1 MVMDSI
7 KKWIKLDLVF
17 TLPIMSVITLFGSL
31 KFNAALSDI
40 FIFLFLAI
48 GVINFKSLKNI
59 ILFPYWWYFS
69 GLIGLT
75 LISAVLAM
83 KHPGI
88 HTASFG
94 FLVGEII
101 KFLVSAAYLLV
112 GFHFLSNKLN
122 TTKNFFQCWIYS
134 TILVVAIGIFVQ
146 VSMLFGHTIEFNELV
161 SGNRNRFLGTLTDSN
176 LAALYLSFSFFISLG
191 FSRMATEKKSVI
203 LGQIGMYSSV
213 IGIFLTLSRGGLI
226 GFITGITF
234 YALLNIKKL
243 YKFIY
248 FFPSILLIFILILNV
263 DAYVFKSNIFTSFTT
278 RIELAANREDM
289 FKARLN
295 TSLAALKMGRDH
307 FFFGVGRGNFRAN
320 SKEYLIEQ
328 GVDWDKEGKFYGKL
342 IPHNTLA
349 GFFAEMGIF
358 GLLMFCSIFVILF
371 IKLYK
376 AENIDKD
383 IKKVIFAL
391 IVAVFVQSI
400 PLNIENFRGLWL
412 FTGLLL
418 SICDK
423 NVLMVKNSDVG
434 IKENKRPFMA
444 LFASIIL
451 LLVSTVLFFN
461 AARNIRQPEDITGKS
476 LNLSYTVPEE
486 GKYIFRY
493 FIDTVSDSQE
503 NPSLLIDIYGYDGKN
518 EKHLQSISYWKAKG
532 YGNLDFNVSAAVK
545 KIQIRISSDKV
556 EEGAIRIFDTKLIL
570 PDQRIVPVMD
580 DFPLLNQAL
589 FSFMKNRF
597 LLVDNESKLKVKESR
612 KYFTNGMLETGQ
624 WESLSDKVSYKGVSI
639 EKLNGNKVK
648 FNFHFT
654 CLSTMEFDYVLWMH
668 LQVDDINTIPVN
680 SRHTGYINRDH
691 NLELP
696 TSQWKLGKEYVHS
709 YITDLQP
716 GEYMLD
722 FGFWVSPSR
731 SVDKKE
737 HRLFTKDGKHG
748 IVAGWFK
755 ID

>member
-1 MVMDSI
+1 MLKFRQWLMEGIIFS
-7 KKWIKLDLVF
+7 F
-17 TLPIMSVITLFGSL
+17 PIMSVVAFFSFFE
-31 KFNAALSDI
+31 FNAALSDVLI
-40 FIFLFLAI
+40 ALFGFTYLI
-48 GVINFKSLKNI
+48 SIKKINKI
-59 ILFPYWWYFS
+59 FPYWWYFT
-69 GLIGLT
+69 GLLVIL
-75 LISAVLAM
+75 LISNLFSSSG
-83 KHPGI
+83 HISSSFIGI
-88 HTASFG
+88 ASESIKFIISAIYLFIG
-94 FLVGEII
+94 YKFLSTQPSSLKKYFQMWIFATFLVFVVGII
-101 KFLVSAAYLLV
+101 VQISMFM
-112 GFHFLSNKLN
+112 
-122 TTKNFFQCWIYS
+122 
-134 TILVVAIGIFVQ
+134 GIA
-146 VSMLFGHTIEFNELV
+146 IEFNNLV
-161 SGNRNRFLGTLTDSN
+161 TGNRFRFLGTLTDSN
-176 LAALYLSFSFFISLG
+176 AAALYLTFSFYISYLYRQM
-191 FSRMATEKKSVI
+191 FSSKFDSI
-203 LGQIGMYSSV
+203 LSKTGMIISI
-213 IGIFLTLSRGGLI
+213 IGIFLTFSRGGLFGFVI
-226 GFITGITF
+226 GIVFLCVINFKRINGI
-234 YALLNIKKL
+234 L
-243 YKFIY
+243 
-248 FFPSILLIFILILNV
+248 FFVPIIILLVCIILNLDV
-263 DAYVFKSNIFTSFTT
+263 SLLKSNIYNTFTQRLETAFDS
-278 RIELAANREDM
+278 NGM
-289 FKARLN
+289 YQARLN

-307 FFFGVGRGNFRAN
+307 FLFGVGRGNFRAN
-320 SKEYLIEQ
+320 SKKYLIQQ

-358 GLLMFCSIFVILF
+358 GLLMFCSLFAILF

-391 IVAVFVQSI
+391 IVAVFIQSI

-418 SICDK
+418 FICDK
-423 NVLMVKNSDVG
+423 NVLVVKNSDVG
-434 IKENKRPFMA
+434 IKENKKPFMA
-444 LFASIIL
+444 LFVSIIL

-731 SVDKKE
+731 SVDKNA
-737 HRLFTKDGKHG
+737 HRLFTKDGKKG
-748 IVAGWFK
+748 ITAGWFK